1 MTYAIVWAD
10 EAFRAAQTYM
20 VDDPEGLAQVFD
32 TVDLLAENPRPAEAF
47 AWGTDRFRI
56 HVGRYRVI
64 YEITE
69 KAIAIHVIHLGRT
82 A

>member
-10 EAFRAAQTYM
+10 EAFAAAQTYM
-20 VDDPEGLAQVFD
+20 ADDREGLIQVFD
-32 TVDLLAENPRPAEAF
+32 TVDLLAENPRPQEAF
-47 AWGTDRFRI
+47 AWGADRYRI
-56 HVGRYRVI
+56 HIGRYRVI

-69 KAIAIHVIHLGRT
+69 KTVTIDVIHLGRT